1 MTERL
6 SYEQR
11 KKNHEKIV
19 KRHEDTIRQK
29 GGTIPKKPTRVSI
42 IESWVKLNKWMA
54 KPERLAPNS
63 PTYPDGLIKFEV
75 KECKEC
81 QRVDIVQH
89 QDTCVECM
97 RDHAHTDAL
106 INEEL
111 KGTCGMCGKVLKEK
125 ERDPCA
131 RCCKMALGDNDE
143 DRRENIES
151 VIEHCKD
158 IARTPHQ
165 EDLGLIKKIEE
176 SK

>member
-11 KKNHEKIV
+11 RKNLEKIV
-19 KRHEDTIRQK
+19 KRHEDTIRHK

-42 IESWVKLNKWMA
+42 IESWVRINEWMA
-54 KPERLAPNS
+54 KPERLTPNS
-63 PTYPDGLIKFEV
+63 KTYPDGLIKFEV

-89 QDTCVECM
+89 QGTCVECM
-97 RDHAHTDAL
+97 IDNAYTDYL
-106 INEEL
+106 IKEEL

-125 ERDPCA
+125 EQNPC
-131 RCCKMALGDNDE
+131 RNCCKTAMGDDDE
-143 DRRENIES
+143 DRRENMES

-158 IARTPHQ
+158 IAITPHQ

-176 SK
+176 SE